1 MKKIAFLAVAA
12 AAVLATPAMAQ
23 NVTGTINLTGSVG
36 AKCSVTPGDG
46 STFTDT
52 VAFGELAKTDGT
64 VRTDL
69 ATAFGTKSFTVKCNT
84 GTPTVAVD
92 ATALATT
99 ATAST
104 GYDNS
109 IDFQASVAVTAVGP
123 TNNGPFLN
131 DSSTAPLAATAV
143 GSPLANSANNVK
155 ITTSNYRTNTATDL
169 LVASPTYTG
178 SIVVVISPT

>member
-1 MKKIAFLAVAA
+1 MKKFAFLAAA
-12 AAVLATPAMAQ
+12 TAAVLATPAMAQ
-23 NVTGTINLTGSVG
+23 NVTGTINLTGSVA

-52 VAFGELAKTDGT
+52 VAFGELAQANGT
-64 VRTDL
+64 LRTNL
-69 ATAFGTKSFTVKCNT
+69 ATTFGTKSFTVKCNT
-84 GTPTVAVD
+84 GTPTVSVD
-92 ATALATT
+92 ATALAT
-99 ATAST
+99 AAPAST

-131 DSSTAPLAATAV
+131 DSSAVATPAAPV
-143 GSPLANSANNVK
+143 GSALANSANNVQ
-155 ITTSNYRTNTATDL
+155 ITTSNYRTNNATDL

-178 SIVVVISPT
+178 SIVVVIAPI

>member
-1 MKKIAFLAVAA
+1 MKKIALFAA
-12 AAVLATPAMAQ
+12 ATAAVLATPAMAQ
-23 NVTGTINLTGSVG
+23 NVTGTINLSGSVA

-84 GTPTVAVD
+84 GTPKVSVD
-92 ATALATT
+92 ATALATVAPT
-99 ATAST
+99 ST

-109 IDFQASVAVTAVGP
+109 IDFQAAVAVTAVGV
-123 TNNGPFLN
+123 NNGPFLN
-131 DSSTAPLAATAV
+131 DSSVAPLASTAV
-143 GSPLANSANNVK
+143 GSALANSASNVQ
-155 ITTSNYRTNTATDL
+155 ITTSNYRTNNATDL
-169 LVASPTYTG
+169 LVASPTYAG